1 MYFGMARAIWRAA
14 GRAGIMKQDKGLRR
28 LLRRATPAQIFAL
41 VFLGIILLGAGLL
54 TLPFASRSGVSCG
67 FGPALFTATSA
78 TCVTGLVVYD
88 TYVQWSAFG
97 QIIIIMLIQ
106 IGGLGFMS
114 VASIF
119 YFMSKRKMGMR
130 YRMLI
135 SQSMSVDSLSGVI
148 RLQKHVLFGTLGFEG
163 AGALAL
169 TLYFWKDYGAW
180 RAIRWGVFHSVSAF
194 CNAGFDIF
202 GCLTPG
208 GSLVRFSTDPVVCL
222 VLGFLV
228 IVGGLGFFVWEDV
241 FRARRWKRLTVY
253 SKLVLLSSLVLLAGG
268 TAMIGLFEW
277 NNPSTLGPMTV
288 PQKLL
293 AAFFQSVTTRT
304 AGFAAINQAGLTQGG
319 KAASILLML
328 VGGSSGS
335 TAGGLKTVTVCVLL
349 LATANQLRG
358 RTHIRVFD
366 REIPAANVRDAS
378 ALAVMMGA
386 LSILGSLV
394 LVGLD
399 GVSFLDGWYETA
411 SAIATVGLTAGLT
424 PSLCGISKAL
434 LIVYMYFGRVG
445 LMTISLGFLAGNE
458 AQERFRLA
466 QTRLMIG

>member
-1 MYFGMARAIWRAA
+1 MR
-14 GRAGIMKQDKGLRR
+14 QEKGLRR
-28 LLRRATPAQIFAL
+28 LLRRATPAQIIAL
-41 VFLGIILLGAGLL
+41 VFLAIILLGAGLL
-54 TLPFASRSGVSCG
+54 TLPLSARSGRSCG

-78 TCVTGLVVYD
+78 TCVTGLVVFD

-97 QIIIIMLIQ
+97 QIVILTLIQ

-114 VASIF
+114 VASAF
-119 YFMSKRKMGMR
+119 YFLSKRKMGMR

-148 RLQKHVLFGTLGFEG
+148 RLQKHVLFGTFGFEA

-169 TLYFWKDYGAW
+169 TLYFWKDFGFW

-208 GSLVRFSTDPVVCL
+208 GSLVRFNTDPMVCL

-228 IVGGLGFFVWEDV
+228 IVGGLGFFVWEDLL
-241 FRARRWKRLTVY
+241 RARRWKRLTVY
-253 SKLVLLSSLVLLAGG
+253 SKLVFLSSLVLLVGG
-268 TAMIGLFEW
+268 TGMVCLFEW
-277 NNPSTLGPMTV
+277 NNPGTLGPMTV

-293 AAFFQSVTTRT
+293 AGFFQSVTTRT
-304 AGFAAINQAGLTQGG
+304 AGFAAIDQAALSQGG
-319 KAASILLML
+319 KVSSILLML

-349 LATANQLRG
+349 LATFGQLRG
-358 RTHIRVFD
+358 KTHIRVFD

-378 ALAVMMGA
+378 ALAVMMGT
-386 LSILGSLV
+386 LSILGGLV

-399 GVSFLDGWYETA
+399 GVSFLDGWYETT

-424 PSLCGISKAL
+424 PGLCWWSKGL
-434 LIVYMYFGRVG
+434 LILYMYFGRVG

-458 AQERFRLA
+458 ATERFRLA
-466 QTRLMIG
+466 ETRLMIG